1 MLGYPGTEQYRLR
14 LGLLLASSGTL
25 LILWA
30 FGSWIMRD
38 SVPAQAQAIVR
49 SQGGEIIAP
58 TTGGVADRD
67 SRRDDRIQAARALPM
82 LLLVVMTVVMTL
94 LVGGFVIVRAMRRHR
109 IYLSHQRPPPTDASD
124 VWSMH
129 RLPDDDDDDSF
140 GDDDRSGHSGFG
152 AGVS

>member
-14 LGLLLASSGTL
+14 LGILLASSGTL
-25 LILWA
+25 LLLWA
-30 FGSWIMRD
+30 VGSWIVRD

-49 SQGGEIIAP
+49 SHGGEVIAP
-58 TTGGVADRD
+58 TTGGVSVVRNTH
-67 SRRDDRIQAARALPM
+67 RDDRIEAARALPL
-82 LLLVVMTVVMTL
+82 LLLVVLAVVMTL

-109 IYLSHQRPPPTDASD
+109 IYLGHQRPPPTDSSD

-129 RLPDDDDDDSF
+129 RVPDYDDDDPF
-140 GDDDRSGHSGFG
+140 GDDDRDDSGFG